1 MHKGLC
7 EAHNF
12 VLMVVF
18 TEEIH
23 DTKTEQNMKQSK

>member
-23 DTKTEQNMKQSK
+23 DK